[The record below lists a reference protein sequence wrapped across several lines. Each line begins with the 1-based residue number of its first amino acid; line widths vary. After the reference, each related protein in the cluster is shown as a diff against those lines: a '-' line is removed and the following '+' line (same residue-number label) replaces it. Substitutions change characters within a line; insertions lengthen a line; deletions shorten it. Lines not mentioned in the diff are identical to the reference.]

1 MFQLEKSSLF
11 FEGMAKEYPELV
23 QNIEIVHEN
32 KMALDESYHTPKH
45 FILNLNNSLRS
56 LLFFIESSIKNSP
69 YWLRETVKSFREQN
83 QKNMKF
89 LKSCVI

>member
-32 KMALDESYHTPKH
+32 KMALDESYHTPKT
-45 FILNLNNSLRS
+45 
-56 LLFFIESSIKNSP
+56 LF
-69 YWLRETVKSFREQN
+69 
-83 QKNMKF
+83 
-89 LKSCVI
+89 